1 MSGASSTAPR
11 SSMGRAGAILLTLLL
26 ATFLLAGCTG
36 ASAVT
41 TATPAQWMTTAAEP
55 DVVVIDVRTPQ
66 EYAAGHVEGAVNIDV
81 EAPDFTTRIGDLD
94 PAGTYALYCRSGNR
108 SAVAATAM
116 ADTGFTNVHNLKG
129 GISDLQ
135 AAGAPIV
142 AP

>member
-1 MSGASSTAPR
+1 MSGATRTARR
-11 SSMGRAGAILLTLLL
+11 SGMGRSGATLLTLLL
-26 ATFLLAGCTG
+26 GVLLLAGCTG
-36 ASAVT
+36 AGGFTT
-41 TATPAQWMTTAAEP
+41 TAPAQWMTTAAEP

-66 EYAAGHVEGAVNIDV
+66 EYAAGHVDGAVNIDV
-81 EAPDFTTRIGDLD
+81 EAPDFSTRIGDLD

-108 SAVAATAM
+108 SAVAAGTM
-116 ADTGFTNVHNLKG
+116 AEAGFTDIHNLKG